1 MTFASKLTV
10 HDHGLIEQ
18 LRELRVHH
26 QEQVRECERQ
36 KQEHKRIIR
45 NLSDTKIAE
54 KFGVSRNYLT
64 RLFSKGEE

>member
-18 LRELRVHH
+18 LRELRVRH
-26 QEQVRECERQ
+26 QEQARECERQ

-45 NLSDTKIAE
+45 NLSDSKIAE

>member
-1 MTFASKLTV
+1 MTLPSKLTIN
-10 HDHGLIEQ
+10 DHALIEQ
-18 LRELRVHH
+18 LREQRVYH
-26 QEQVRECERQ
+26 QEQARECERQ

-64 RLFSKGEE
+64 RLFAAEKE